1 MPIQTEDKITDR
13 CFSLLLF
20 PYRSLKEKYGFCLD
34 EQPLPPVTGWSGSSA
49 KRSSSLLNPQR
60 LAQGHFSRGPAR
72 CASHPAAA
80 QPHAV
85 QEQTGTAVPRSH
97 RMTFLVLKIE
107 KKRISY
113 TTQAISHGANNK
125 ARLGFV
131 YWLQPTSVK
140 CVKRCGMWRWK
151 LLSLHI

>member
-97 RMTFLVLKIE
+97 QMTFLVLKIE
-107 KKRISY
+107 KNGLVIQLRQLVTEQTI
-113 TTQAISHGANNK
+113 
-125 ARLGFV
+125 RLDLASSIGFSQR
-131 YWLQPTSVK
+131 L
-140 CVKRCGMWRWK
+140 
-151 LLSLHI
+151 